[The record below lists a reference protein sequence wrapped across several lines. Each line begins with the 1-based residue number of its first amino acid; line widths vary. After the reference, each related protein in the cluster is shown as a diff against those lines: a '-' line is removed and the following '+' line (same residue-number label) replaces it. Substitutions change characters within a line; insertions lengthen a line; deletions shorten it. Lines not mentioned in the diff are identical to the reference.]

1 MSPSPDPRRRA
12 LLALILLGIANHS
25 VLAGSRVAVS
35 LDALALGA
43 TPFTVGV
50 LMALY
55 AMLPMLLA
63 VPAGRLCD
71 RTGARPPMLL
81 GCALIAAGACLPF
94 LLRGLPALHASAAL
108 LGVGFMVFQVAAQN
122 ATGELGGDERARSFS
137 LLALGYSISGFLGP
151 LIAGLTIDHYG
162 FGAAFALLALVP
174 LAPLAVLSLAK
185 LGLPGPHPA
194 AAPQERGAMLEL
206 LRHPTLRRVFAINAL
221 LAVGWDLHTVFVPI
235 YGARIGLS
243 ASEIG
248 LVLSAF
254 AAATFVIRFAMP
266 HLARQVREEQVLTT
280 ALLVAGSVYLVFPFA
295 RSVGTLL
302 PLSFC
307 LGLGLGS
314 GQPMVMSL
322 LHEHSPP
329 GRMGEAAG
337 IRMALVQSMAVAVP
351 LVFGAL
357 GTSVGIGPVFWTV
370 GACLAASGLLSRR
383 RPARRSRRVDP
394 P

>member
-1 MSPSPDPRRRA
+1 MPRTTDPRRRA
-12 LLALILLGIANHS
+12 LFALILLGIANHS

-35 LDALALGA
+35 LDALALGS

-55 AMLPMLLA
+55 AVLPMVLA
-63 VPAGRLCD
+63 VPAGRYCD
-71 RTGARPPMLL
+71 RVGTRRPMLV
-81 GCALIAAGACLPF
+81 GCVLITGGASLPF
-94 LLRGLPALHASAAL
+94 LLRGLPALYASATL

-122 ATGELGGDERARSFS
+122 ATGELGGGERARSFS
-137 LLALGYSISGFLGP
+137 LLALGYSVSGFLGP
-151 LIAGLTIDHYG
+151 LAAGFTIDHFG
-162 FGAAFALLALVP
+162 FGAAFALFALLP
-174 LAPLAVLSLAK
+174 LLPLAVLALAK

-194 AAPQERGAMLEL
+194 AAPPARGAMLEL

-221 LAVGWDLHTVFVPI
+221 LAVAWDLHTVFVPI

-248 LVLSAF
+248 IVLSSF
-254 AAATFVIRFAMP
+254 AAATFVVRFAMP
-266 HLARQVREEQVLTT
+266 SLARHVREEQVLTA
-280 ALLVAGSVYLVFPFA
+280 ALLVAGAVYLLFPFA
-295 RSVGTLL
+295 RSVSLLL

-314 GQPMVMSL
+314 AQPMVMSL
-322 LHEHSPP
+322 LHAHSPP

-357 GTSVGIGPVFWTV
+357 GTSVGIGPVFWSV
-370 GACLAASGLLSRR
+370 GAGLAASGALSHRR
-383 RPARRSRRVDP
+383 KAR
-394 P
+394 